1 MKNNKKLLSNIFH
14 QKIFYFF
21 CVCMYKMVDI
31 SAETW
36 NKTEISVTKIHE
48 NNNVNKTVLL
58 LLRISDTKKDGAVK
72 IIMT

>member
-36 NKTEISVTKIHE
+36 NQTEISVTKIHE

-72 IIMT
+72 IVMT